1 MQDNHLW
8 ENIKRGD
15 KQALK
20 ELHDR
25 YFYQMCLYAFK
36 NTDNSGLAEE
46 LVSDC
51 FIKIWEN
58 RKKIEI
64 NTSVK
69 HYIFLMLRNSIV
81 DYHRRKRIV
90 TDQLDVIPEPADEAF
105 FDEQLEYARLYAAL
119 KKLPEQRRKILEMA
133 VFDSMTYQQIAEKL
147 DISKNT
153 VKTQMGRA
161 YRFLKET
168 LDPKDFLLFL
178 VCRKQVK
185 NQQYNYQ

>member
-1 MQDNHLW
+1 MQDNRLW

-15 KQALK
+15 IQALK
-20 ELHDR
+20 KIHDS

-36 NTDNSGLAEE
+36 YTNNFGLAEE

-64 NTSVK
+64 NSSVK
-69 HYIFLMLRNSIV
+69 HYILLMLRNNII
-81 DYHRRKRIV
+81 DHYRKKRIL
-90 TDQLDVIPEPADEAF
+90 TDKLDEIPELADEKY
-105 FDEQLEYARLYAAL
+105 FDEQQEYARLYAAL
-119 KKLPEQRRKILEMA
+119 KKLPEKRRKILELA
-133 VFDSMTYQQIAEKL
+133 VFDSMTYQQIAEEL

-178 VCRKQVK
+178 VCRKRLK
-185 NQQYNYQ
+185 SI

>member
-1 MQDNHLW
+1 MRDNHLW
-8 ENIKRGD
+8 ENIKRGN

-20 ELHDR
+20 ELHYR
-25 YFYQMCLYAFK
+25 YFHQMCLYAFK

-64 NTSVK
+64 STSVK

-90 TDQLDVIPEPADEAF
+90 AEHPDEFPEPADEVF
-105 FDEQLEYARLYAAL
+105 FDEQQEYARLYTAL
-119 KKLPEQRRKILEMA
+119 IKLPEQRRKILEMA

-178 VCRKQVK
+178 VCRKQVRK
-185 NQQYNYQ
+185 SL